1 MKVFFDHQIFLTQKV
16 GGVSRYFYNLK
27 KALVENELCEV
38 DNWALI
44 YRNTYIGRGNGAFYL
59 NNTGIKKI
67 DKLIGTSTGLKYLG
81 MINEKIA
88 LHRFQRKDCSLIHAT
103 ADDAGYISKS
113 TVKRPLVVTVHDLI
127 PELYPSHFYDI
138 KTWLKMRHDTFKMA
152 DHLICISESTRKDLK
167 AVYGFS
173 DDKISM
179 VYHGPADYMSKGREH
194 VLTSPFNGEWQKYLL
209 YVGDRKTPY
218 KNFWAMVENL
228 RPYIRNWE
236 ELKLVCVGAEFT
248 AQEKSAFAKL
258 GLTDAVLS
266 VQARE
271 DELFS
276 IYQNAECLI
285 LPSIYEGFGF
295 PLLEAMKA
303 GCPILSSNS
312 SSLPEVGGDGALYF
326 NPVTFEGFVTQ
337 LDKLLY
343 NEPAKA
349 QIKLNQP
356 GRLEKFSWRKT
367 AEQTCNVYK
376 RLAAA

>member
-16 GGVSRYFYNLK
+16 GGVSRYFYSLK

-38 DNWALI
+38 DNWAFI

-67 DKLIGTSTGLKYLG
+67 DKLIGTATGLRYLG
-81 MINEKIA
+81 MINEKVA
-88 LHRFQRKDCSLIHAT
+88 LRRFQRMDCNLIHAT
-103 ADDAGYISKS
+103 ADDAAYISKS
-113 TVKRPLVVTVHDLI
+113 AVKKPLVVTVHDLI

-138 KTWLKMRHDTFKMA
+138 KTWLKMRHETFKMA
-152 DHLICISESTRKDLK
+152 DHLICISESTRRDLK
-167 AVYGFS
+167 AIYGFG

-179 VYHGPADYMSKGREH
+179 VYHGPADYMNKGRQH
-194 VLTSPFNGEWQKYLL
+194 MLANPGTGKRQKYLL

-218 KNFWAMVENL
+218 KNFWGMMENL
-228 RPYIRNWE
+228 RSYIGNRE

-248 AQEKSAFAKL
+248 GQEKSSFVKL
-258 GLTDAVLS
+258 GVADAVLS

-303 GCPILSSNS
+303 GCPILSGNS

-326 NPVTFEGFVTQ
+326 NPVTFDGFATQ
-337 LDKLLY
+337 LDTLLH
-343 NEPAKA
+343 NEAVQA
-349 QIKLNQP
+349 QIKLNQT

-367 AEQTCNVYK
+367 AEQTCAVYK
-376 RLAAA
+376 SLAAA